1 MISKNYPLAII
12 GPTAS
17 GKSEVAVAL
26 AKKINGEVVG
36 MDSRQIYEGM
46 AIGTAQ
52 PTLDEQGGVP
62 HHMIGIKPPNEEIAA
77 GAYAKLV
84 LNLVTDIQ
92 SRGKIPVICGGAGL
106 YYRAITKG
114 IFEESVSDLNARKQ
128 LEDEYDKN
136 GSTNL
141 MDRLM
146 ELDPEYAEIVH
157 PNNKK
162 RLIRALEIY
171 ALTGKPPTEHYQN
184 QSKDSQ
190 PQLDLFTIYMD
201 WELDEL
207 GDRIAKRTTKML
219 KAGWV
224 NEVRTLMKQYPD
236 EVLHP
241 LDSIGYSQII
251 TYLNDEISEEELET
265 EITLR
270 TRQFAVRQIKWFR
283 KETIDLTIK
292 MSVERSLKVITEEII
307 QNLKFNS
314 QKLR

>member
-17 GKSEVAVAL
+17 GKSDVAVAL
-26 AKKINGEVVG
+26 AKKIYGEVVG

-62 HHMIGIKPPNEEIAA
+62 HHMIGIKPLNEEIAA

-171 ALTGKPPTEHYQN
+171 ASTGKPPTEHYQN

-314 QKLR
+314 KN

>member
-1 MISKNYPLAII
+1 MISKNHPLAII

-17 GKSEVAVAL
+17 GKSKVAVAL
-26 AKKINGEVVG
+26 AKKMDGEEIG
-36 MDSRQIYEGM
+36 MDSRQIYKGM

-52 PTLDEQGGVP
+52 PTLHEQGGVP

-141 MDRLM
+141 MDRLI

-171 ALTGKPPTEHYQN
+171 ASTGKPPTEHYQN

-190 PQLDLFTIYMD
+190 PQLDLFTIYID

-292 MSVERSLKVITEEII
+292 MSVERRLEVITEEII
-307 QNLKFNS
+307 QNLKFES
-314 QKLR
+314 KK

>member
-62 HHMIGIKPPNEEIAA
+62 HHMIGIKPLNEEIAA

-106 YYRAITKG
+106 YFRAITKG

-171 ALTGKPPTEHYQN
+171 ASTGKPPTEHYQN

-190 PQLDLFTIYMD
+190 PQLDLFTIYID

-251 TYLNDEISEEELET
+251 TYLNDEISEEALET

>member
-1 MISKNYPLAII
+1 MISKNYSLAII

-62 HHMIGIKPPNEEIAA
+62 HHMIGIKPLNEEIAA

-171 ALTGKPPTEHYQN
+171 ASTGKPPTEHYQN

-219 KAGWV
+219 KTGWV

>member
-36 MDSRQIYEGM
+36 MDSRQIYEDM
-46 AIGTAQ
+46 SIGTAQ

-77 GAYAKLV
+77 GSYAKFV

-92 SRGKIPVICGGAGL
+92 SREKTPIICGGAGL

-114 IFEESVSDLNARKQ
+114 VFEESISDFVVRKQ
-128 LEDEYDKN
+128 LENEYDKN
-136 GSTNL
+136 GPKNL

-146 ELDPEYAEIVH
+146 ELDPDYAEIVH

-171 ALTGKPPTEHYQN
+171 ESTGKPPTEHYQN
-184 QSKDSQ
+184 QSEDSQ
-190 PQLDLFTIYMD
+190 SKLDLFTIYMD

-207 GDRIAKRTTKML
+207 GDRIAKRTNKML
-219 KAGWV
+219 KAGWID
-224 NEVRTLMKQYPD
+224 EVRTLMKQYPN
-236 EVLHP
+236 EVLYP

-251 TYLNDEISEEELET
+251 SHLNDEMSMEALEA

-270 TRQFAVRQIKWFR
+270 TRQFAVRQIKWFK

-292 MSVERSLKVITEEII
+292 MSVERSLEVITEEII
-307 QNLKFNS
+307 QNMKFES
-314 QKLR
+314 KK

>member
-62 HHMIGIKPPNEEIAA
+62 HHMIGIKPLNEEIAA

-190 PQLDLFTIYMD
+190 PQLDLFTIYID

>member
-1 MISKNYPLAII
+1 MISKNYSLAII

-62 HHMIGIKPPNEEIAA
+62 HHMIGIKPLNEEIAA

-84 LNLVTDIQ
+84 LNLVTDIE

-114 IFEESVSDLNARKQ
+114 IFEESISDLNARKQ

-171 ALTGKPPTEHYQN
+171 ASTGKPPTEHYQN

-207 GDRIAKRTTKML
+207 SDRIAKRTTKML
-219 KAGWV
+219 KTGWV

-270 TRQFAVRQIKWFR
+270 TRQFSVRQIKWFR

>member
-92 SRGKIPVICGGAGL
+92 SRGKTPIICGGAGL

-114 IFEESVSDLNARKQ
+114 IFEESISDLVVRKQ
-128 LEDEYDKN
+128 LENEYDKN
-136 GSTNL
+136 GPKNL
-141 MDRLM
+141 MDRLI
-146 ELDPEYAEIVH
+146 ELDPDYAEIVH

-171 ALTGKPPTEHYQN
+171 ESTGKPPTEHYQN
-184 QSKDSQ
+184 QSEDSQ
-190 PQLDLFTIYMD
+190 SKLDLFTIYMD

-207 GDRIAKRTTKML
+207 GDRIAKRTNKML
-219 KAGWV
+219 KAGWID
-224 NEVRTLMKQYPD
+224 EVRTLMKQYPN
-236 EVLHP
+236 EVLYP

-251 TYLNDEISEEELET
+251 SHLNDEMSVGALEA

-270 TRQFAVRQIKWFR
+270 TRQFAVRQIKWFK

-292 MSVERSLKVITEEII
+292 MSVERSLEVITEEII
-307 QNLKFNS
+307 QNM
-314 QKLR
+314 KLESKK

>member
-92 SRGKIPVICGGAGL
+92 SRGKTPIICGGAGL

-114 IFEESVSDLNARKQ
+114 IFEESISDLDVRKQ
-128 LEDEYDKN
+128 LENEYDKN
-136 GSTNL
+136 GPKNL
-141 MDRLM
+141 MDRLI
-146 ELDPEYAEIVH
+146 ELDPDYAEIVH

-171 ALTGKPPTEHYQN
+171 ESTGKPPTEHYQN
-184 QSKDSQ
+184 QSEDSQ
-190 PQLDLFTIYMD
+190 SKLDLFTIYMD

-207 GDRIAKRTTKML
+207 GDRIAKRTNKML
-219 KAGWV
+219 KVGWID
-224 NEVRTLMKQYPD
+224 EVRTLMKQYPN
-236 EVLHP
+236 EVLYP

-251 TYLNDEISEEELET
+251 SHLNDEMSVGALEA

-270 TRQFAVRQIKWFR
+270 TRQFAVRQIKWFK

-292 MSVERSLKVITEEII
+292 MSVERSLEVITEEII
-307 QNLKFNS
+307 QNM
-314 QKLR
+314 KLESKK

>member
-17 GKSEVAVAL
+17 AKSEVAVAL

-36 MDSRQIYEGM
+36 IDSRQIYEGM

-62 HHMIGIKPPNEEIAA
+62 HHMIGIKTPNEEIAA

-106 YYRAITKG
+106 YYRAIAKG
-114 IFEESVSDLNARKQ
+114 IFKESVSDVNARKQ

-141 MDRLM
+141 MNRLM

-171 ALTGKPPTEHYQN
+171 ASTGKPPTEHYQN

-207 GDRIAKRTTKML
+207 SDRIAKRTTKML

-224 NEVRTLMKQYPD
+224 NEVRTLMKQYPN

-314 QKLR
+314 QKLW

>member
-36 MDSRQIYEGM
+36 LDSRQIYEGM

-52 PTLDEQGGVP
+52 PTLDEQDGVP
-62 HHMIGIKPPNEEIAA
+62 HHMIGIKPLNKEIAA

-171 ALTGKPPTEHYQN
+171 ASTGKPPTEHYQN

-190 PQLDLFTIYMD
+190 PQLDLFTIYID

>member
-1 MISKNYPLAII
+1 
-12 GPTAS
+12 
-17 GKSEVAVAL
+17 
-26 AKKINGEVVG
+26 
-36 MDSRQIYEGM
+36 M

-52 PTLDEQGGVP
+52 PTLHEQGGLP

-92 SRGKIPVICGGAGL
+92 SRGKTPIICGGAGL

-114 IFEESVSDLNARKQ
+114 IFEESISDLDVRKQ
-128 LEDEYDKN
+128 LENEYDKN
-136 GSTNL
+136 GPKNL
-141 MDRLM
+141 MDRLI
-146 ELDPEYAEIVH
+146 ELDPDYAEIVH

-171 ALTGKPPTEHYQN
+171 ESTGKPPTEHYQN
-184 QSKDSQ
+184 QSEDSQ
-190 PQLDLFTIYMD
+190 SKLDLFTIYMD

-207 GDRIAKRTTKML
+207 ADRIAKRTNKML

-224 NEVRTLMKQYPD
+224 DEVRTLMKQYPN
-236 EVLHP
+236 EVLYP

-251 TYLNDEISEEELET
+251 SHLNDEMSVGALEA

-270 TRQFAVRQIKWFR
+270 TRQFAVRQIKWFK

-292 MSVERSLKVITEEII
+292 MSVERSLEVITEEII
-307 QNLKFNS
+307 QNM
-314 QKLR
+314 KLESKK

>member
-62 HHMIGIKPPNEEIAA
+62 HHMIGIKPLNEEIAA

-171 ALTGKPPTEHYQN
+171 ASTGKPPTEHYQN

-236 EVLHP
+236 EVLPP

>member
-1 MISKNYPLAII
+1 MISQNHPLAII

-17 GKSEVAVAL
+17 GKSGVAVAL
-26 AKKINGEVVG
+26 AIKIDGEVVG

-52 PTLDEQGGVP
+52 PTLDEQSGVP
-62 HHMIGIKPPNEEIAA
+62 HYMIGILPPNKEITA

-84 LNLVTDIQ
+84 LDLVTDIQ
-92 SRGKIPVICGGAGL
+92 SRGKTPIICGGAGL

-114 IFEESVSDLNARKQ
+114 IFEGSISDLDARKQ
-128 LEDEYDKN
+128 LENEYNKKN
-136 GSTNL
+136 GPRNL

-171 ALTGKPPTEHYQN
+171 VSTGKPPTEHYKN
-184 QSKDSQ
+184 QSEDSQ
-190 PQLDLFTIYMD
+190 PKLDLFTIYMD
-201 WELDEL
+201 WELDDL

-224 NEVRTLMKQYPD
+224 DEVRTLMKQYPD

-270 TRQFAVRQIKWFR
+270 TRQFAIRQIKWFR
-283 KETIDLTIK
+283 KETIDLPIK
-292 MSVERSLKVITEEII
+292 MSVEQSLKVVTEEIV

-314 QKLR
+314 

>member
-17 GKSEVAVAL
+17 GKSKVAVAL
-26 AKKINGEVVG
+26 ARKMDGEVVG

-52 PTLDEQGGVP
+52 PTLHEQGGVP
-62 HHMIGIKPPNEEIAA
+62 HHMIGIKLPNEEIAA

-270 TRQFAVRQIKWFR
+270 TRQFSVRQIKWFR

-307 QNLKFNS
+307 QNLKFDS

>member
-1 MISKNYPLAII
+1 MIPIIYPLAII

-46 AIGTAQ
+46 AIGTDQ

-62 HHMIGIKPPNEEIAA
+62 HHMIGIKPLNEEIAA
-77 GAYAKLV
+77 DAYAKLV

-114 IFEESVSDLNARKQ
+114 IFEESVSDLNARQQ
-128 LEDEYDKN
+128 LEDEYDNN
-136 GSTNL
+136 GSINL

-171 ALTGKPPTEHYQN
+171 ASTGKPPTEHYQN

-190 PQLDLFTIYMD
+190 PQLDLFTIYID

>member
-171 ALTGKPPTEHYQN
+171 ASTGKPPTEHYQN

-219 KAGWV
+219 KTGWV

-270 TRQFAVRQIKWFR
+270 TRQFSVRQIKWFR

>member
-52 PTLDEQGGVP
+52 PTLDEQGGVT
-62 HHMIGIKPPNEEIAA
+62 HHMIGIKPLNEEIAA

-171 ALTGKPPTEHYQN
+171 ASTGKPPTEHYQN

>member
-1 MISKNYPLAII
+1 MISQNHPLAII

-17 GKSEVAVAL
+17 GKSGVAVAL
-26 AKKINGEVVG
+26 AIKIDGEVVG

-62 HHMIGIKPPNEEIAA
+62 HHMIGIKPLNEEIAA

-171 ALTGKPPTEHYQN
+171 ASTGKPPTEHYQN

-190 PQLDLFTIYMD
+190 PQLDLFTIYID

-236 EVLHP
+236 EVLPP

-270 TRQFAVRQIKWFR
+270 TRQFSVRQIKWFR

>member
-1 MISKNYPLAII
+1 MISKNHPLAII

-17 GKSEVAVAL
+17 GKSKVAVAL
-26 AKKINGEVVG
+26 ANKMDGEVIG
-36 MDSRQIYEGM
+36 MDSRQIYKGM

-52 PTLDEQGGVP
+52 PTLHEQGGVP

-92 SRGKIPVICGGAGL
+92 SRGKTPIICGGAGL

-114 IFEESVSDLNARKQ
+114 IFEESISDLDVRKQ
-128 LEDEYDKN
+128 LENEYDKN
-136 GSTNL
+136 GPKNL
-141 MDRLM
+141 MDRLI
-146 ELDPEYAEIVH
+146 ELDPDYAEIVH

-171 ALTGKPPTEHYQN
+171 ESTGKPPTEHYQN
-184 QSKDSQ
+184 QSEDSQ
-190 PQLDLFTIYMD
+190 SKLDLFTIYMD

-207 GDRIAKRTTKML
+207 GDRLAKRTNKML
-219 KAGWV
+219 KVGWID
-224 NEVRTLMKQYPD
+224 EVRTLMKQYPN
-236 EVLHP
+236 EVLYP

-251 TYLNDEISEEELET
+251 SHLNDEMSVGALEA

-270 TRQFAVRQIKWFR
+270 TRQFAVRQIKWFK

-292 MSVERSLKVITEEII
+292 MSVERSLEVITEEII
-307 QNLKFNS
+307 QNM
-314 QKLR
+314 KLESKK

>member
-1 MISKNYPLAII
+1 MISKNHPLAII

-17 GKSEVAVAL
+17 GKSKVAVAL
-26 AKKINGEVVG
+26 AKKMDGEVIG
-36 MDSRQIYEGM
+36 MDSRQIYKGM

-52 PTLDEQGGVP
+52 PTLHEQGGVP

-92 SRGKIPVICGGAGL
+92 SRGKTPIICGGAGL

-114 IFEESVSDLNARKQ
+114 IFEESISDLDVRKQ
-128 LEDEYDKN
+128 LENEYDKN
-136 GSTNL
+136 GPKNL
-141 MDRLM
+141 MDRLI
-146 ELDPEYAEIVH
+146 ELDPDYAEIVH

-171 ALTGKPPTEHYQN
+171 ESTGKPPTEHYQN
-184 QSKDSQ
+184 QSEDSQ
-190 PQLDLFTIYMD
+190 SKLDLFTIYMD

-207 GDRIAKRTTKML
+207 GDRIAKRTNKML

-224 NEVRTLMKQYPD
+224 DEVRTLMKQYPN
-236 EVLHP
+236 EVLYP

-251 TYLNDEISEEELET
+251 SHLNDEMSVGALEA

-270 TRQFAVRQIKWFR
+270 TRQFAVRQIKWFK

-292 MSVERSLKVITEEII
+292 MSVERSLEVITEEII
-307 QNLKFNS
+307 QNM
-314 QKLR
+314 KLESKK

>member
-1 MISKNYPLAII
+1 MISKNYSLAII

-62 HHMIGIKPPNEEIAA
+62 HHMIGIKPLNEEIAA

-106 YYRAITKG
+106 YFRAITKG

-171 ALTGKPPTEHYQN
+171 ASTGKPPTEHYQN

-190 PQLDLFTIYMD
+190 PQLDLFTIYID

>member
-1 MISKNYPLAII
+1 MISKNHPLAII

-17 GKSEVAVAL
+17 GKSKVAVAL
-26 AKKINGEVVG
+26 AKKMDGEVIG
-36 MDSRQIYEGM
+36 MDSRQIYKGM

-52 PTLDEQGGVP
+52 PTLHEQGGVL

-92 SRGKIPVICGGAGL
+92 SRGKTPIICGGAGL

-114 IFEESVSDLNARKQ
+114 IFEESISDLDVRKQ
-128 LEDEYDKN
+128 LENEYDKN
-136 GSTNL
+136 GPKNL
-141 MDRLM
+141 MDRLI
-146 ELDPEYAEIVH
+146 ELDPDYAEIVH

-171 ALTGKPPTEHYQN
+171 ESTGKPPTEHYQN
-184 QSKDSQ
+184 QSEDSQ
-190 PQLDLFTIYMD
+190 SKLDLFTIYMD

-207 GDRIAKRTTKML
+207 GDRLAKRTNKML
-219 KAGWV
+219 KVGWID
-224 NEVRTLMKQYPD
+224 EVRTLMKQYPN
-236 EVLHP
+236 EVLYP

-251 TYLNDEISEEELET
+251 SHLNDEMSVGALEA

-270 TRQFAVRQIKWFR
+270 TRQFAVRQIKWFK

-292 MSVERSLKVITEEII
+292 MSVERSLEVITEEII
-307 QNLKFNS
+307 QNM
-314 QKLR
+314 KLESKK

>member
-1 MISKNYPLAII
+1 MISKNHPLAII

-17 GKSEVAVAL
+17 GKSKVAVAL
-26 AKKINGEVVG
+26 AKKMDGEVIG
-36 MDSRQIYEGM
+36 MDSRQIYKGM

-52 PTLDEQGGVP
+52 PTLHEQGGVP
-62 HHMIGIKPPNEEIAA
+62 HHMIGIKPPNEEIAS

-92 SRGKIPVICGGAGL
+92 SRGKTPIICGGAGL

-114 IFEESVSDLNARKQ
+114 IFEESISDLDVRKQ
-128 LEDEYDKN
+128 LENEYDKN
-136 GSTNL
+136 GPKNL
-141 MDRLM
+141 MDRLI
-146 ELDPEYAEIVH
+146 ELDPDYAEIVH

-171 ALTGKPPTEHYQN
+171 ESTGKPPTEHYQN
-184 QSKDSQ
+184 QSEDSQ
-190 PQLDLFTIYMD
+190 SKLDLFTIYMD

-207 GDRIAKRTTKML
+207 GDRIAKRTNKML
-219 KAGWV
+219 KVGWID
-224 NEVRTLMKQYPD
+224 EVRTLMKQYPN
-236 EVLHP
+236 EVLYP

-251 TYLNDEISEEELET
+251 SHLNDEMSVGALEA

-270 TRQFAVRQIKWFR
+270 TRQFAVRQIKWFK

-292 MSVERSLKVITEEII
+292 MSVERSLEVITEEII
-307 QNLKFNS
+307 QNM
-314 QKLR
+314 KLESKK

>member
-1 MISKNYPLAII
+1 MISKNHPLAII

-17 GKSEVAVAL
+17 GKSKVAVAL
-26 AKKINGEVVG
+26 AKKMDGEVIG
-36 MDSRQIYEGM
+36 MDSRQIYKGM

-52 PTLDEQGGVP
+52 PTLHEQGGVP
-62 HHMIGIKPPNEEIAA
+62 HHMIGIKLPNEEIAA

-92 SRGKIPVICGGAGL
+92 SRGKTPIICGGAGL

-114 IFEESVSDLNARKQ
+114 IFEESISDLVVRKQ
-128 LEDEYDKN
+128 LENEYDKN
-136 GSTNL
+136 GPKNL
-141 MDRLM
+141 MDHLI
-146 ELDPEYAEIVH
+146 ELDPDYAEIVH

-171 ALTGKPPTEHYQN
+171 ESTGKPPTEHYQN
-184 QSKDSQ
+184 QSEDSQ
-190 PQLDLFTIYMD
+190 SKLDLFTIYMD

-207 GDRIAKRTTKML
+207 GDRIAKRTNKML
-219 KAGWV
+219 KVGWID
-224 NEVRTLMKQYPD
+224 EVRTLMKQYPN
-236 EVLHP
+236 EVLYP

-251 TYLNDEISEEELET
+251 SHLNDEMSVGALEA

-270 TRQFAVRQIKWFR
+270 TRQFAVRQIKWFK

-292 MSVERSLKVITEEII
+292 MSVERSLEVITEEII
-307 QNLKFNS
+307 QNM
-314 QKLR
+314 KLESKK

>member
-1 MISKNYPLAII
+1 MISKNHPLAII

-17 GKSEVAVAL
+17 GKSKVAVAL
-26 AKKINGEVVG
+26 AKKMDGEVVG

-52 PTLDEQGGVP
+52 PTLQEPGGVP

-92 SRGKIPVICGGAGL
+92 SRGKTPIICGGAGL

-114 IFEESVSDLNARKQ
+114 IFEESISDLVVRKQ
-128 LEDEYDKN
+128 LENEYDKN
-136 GSTNL
+136 GPKNL
-141 MDRLM
+141 MDRLI
-146 ELDPEYAEIVH
+146 ELDPDYAEIVH

-171 ALTGKPPTEHYQN
+171 ESTGKPPTEHYQN
-184 QSKDSQ
+184 QSEDSQ
-190 PQLDLFTIYMD
+190 SKLDLFTIYID

-207 GDRIAKRTTKML
+207 ADRIAKRTNKML

-224 NEVRTLMKQYPD
+224 DEVRTLMKQYPN
-236 EVLHP
+236 EVLYP

-251 TYLNDEISEEELET
+251 SHLNDEMSVGALEA

-270 TRQFAVRQIKWFR
+270 TRQFAVRQIKWFK

-292 MSVERSLKVITEEII
+292 MSVERSLEVITEEII
-307 QNLKFNS
+307 QNM
-314 QKLR
+314 KLESKK

>member
-62 HHMIGIKPPNEEIAA
+62 HHMIGIKPLNEEIAA

>member
-62 HHMIGIKPPNEEIAA
+62 HHMIGIKPLNEEIAA

-141 MDRLM
+141 INRLM

-171 ALTGKPPTEHYQN
+171 ASTGKPPTEHYQN

-270 TRQFAVRQIKWFR
+270 TRQFSVRQIKWFR

>member
-12 GPTAS
+12 GSTAS
-17 GKSEVAVAL
+17 GKSKVAVAL
-26 AKKINGEVVG
+26 ANKMDGEVIG
-36 MDSRQIYEGM
+36 MDSRQIYKGM

-52 PTLDEQGGVP
+52 PTLHEQGGVP

-92 SRGKIPVICGGAGL
+92 SRGKTPIICGGAGL

-114 IFEESVSDLNARKQ
+114 IFEESISDLDVRKQ
-128 LEDEYDKN
+128 LENEYDKN
-136 GSTNL
+136 GPKNL
-141 MDRLM
+141 MDRLI
-146 ELDPEYAEIVH
+146 ELDPDYAEIVH

-171 ALTGKPPTEHYQN
+171 ESTGKPPTEHYQN
-184 QSKDSQ
+184 QSEDSQ
-190 PQLDLFTIYMD
+190 SKLDLFTIYMD

-207 GDRIAKRTTKML
+207 GDRLAKRTNKML
-219 KAGWV
+219 KVGWID
-224 NEVRTLMKQYPD
+224 EVRTLMKQYPN
-236 EVLHP
+236 EVLYP

-251 TYLNDEISEEELET
+251 SHLNDEMSVGALEA

-270 TRQFAVRQIKWFR
+270 TRQFAVRQIKWFK

-292 MSVERSLKVITEEII
+292 MSVERSLEVITEEII
-307 QNLKFNS
+307 QNM
-314 QKLR
+314 KLESKK

>member
-17 GKSEVAVAL
+17 GKSEVAVVL

-62 HHMIGIKPPNEEIAA
+62 HHMIGIKPLNEEIAA

-171 ALTGKPPTEHYQN
+171 ASTGKPPTEHYQN

-190 PQLDLFTIYMD
+190 PQLDLFTIYID

>member
-62 HHMIGIKPPNEEIAA
+62 HHMIGIKPLNEEIAA

-171 ALTGKPPTEHYQN
+171 ASTGKPPTEHYQN

-224 NEVRTLMKQYPD
+224 DEVKTLMKQYPD

-292 MSVERSLKVITEEII
+292 MSVEQSLKVVTEEIV

-314 QKLR
+314 

>member
-1 MISKNYPLAII
+1 MISKNYSLAII

-62 HHMIGIKPPNEEIAA
+62 HHMIGIKPLNEEIAA

-171 ALTGKPPTEHYQN
+171 ASTGKPPTEHYQN

-219 KAGWV
+219 KTGWV

-307 QNLKFNS
+307 QNLKFDS

>member
-1 MISKNYPLAII
+1 MISKNHPLAII

-17 GKSEVAVAL
+17 GKSKVAVAL
-26 AKKINGEVVG
+26 AKKMDGEVIG
-36 MDSRQIYEGM
+36 MDSRQIYKGM

-52 PTLDEQGGVP
+52 PTLHEQGGVP
-62 HHMIGIKPPNEEIAA
+62 HHMIGIKLPNEEIAA

-92 SRGKIPVICGGAGL
+92 SRGKTPIICGGAGL

-114 IFEESVSDLNARKQ
+114 IFEESISDLDVRKQ
-128 LEDEYDKN
+128 LENEYDKN
-136 GSTNL
+136 GPKNL
-141 MDRLM
+141 MDRLI
-146 ELDPEYAEIVH
+146 ELDPDYAEIVH

-171 ALTGKPPTEHYQN
+171 ESTGKPPTEHYQN
-184 QSKDSQ
+184 QSEDSQ
-190 PQLDLFTIYMD
+190 SILNLFTIYID

-207 GDRIAKRTTKML
+207 ADRIAKRTNKML
-219 KAGWV
+219 KVGWID
-224 NEVRTLMKQYPD
+224 EVRTLMKQYPN
-236 EVLHP
+236 EVLYP

-251 TYLNDEISEEELET
+251 SHLNDEMSVGALEA

-270 TRQFAVRQIKWFR
+270 TRQFAVRQIKWFK

-292 MSVERSLKVITEEII
+292 MSVERSLEVITEEII
-307 QNLKFNS
+307 QNM
-314 QKLR
+314 KLESKK

>member
-62 HHMIGIKPPNEEIAA
+62 HHMIGIKPLNEEIAA

-106 YYRAITKG
+106 YFRAITKG

-171 ALTGKPPTEHYQN
+171 ASTGKPPTEHYQN

-292 MSVERSLKVITEEII
+292 MSVEQSLKVITEEII

>member
-52 PTLDEQGGVP
+52 PTLHEQGGVP

-171 ALTGKPPTEHYQN
+171 ASTGKPPTEHYQN

-219 KAGWV
+219 KTGWV

-292 MSVERSLKVITEEII
+292 MSVERSLEVITEEII
-307 QNLKFNS
+307 QNM
-314 QKLR
+314 KLESKK

>member
-62 HHMIGIKPPNEEIAA
+62 HHMIGIKPLNEEIAA

-171 ALTGKPPTEHYQN
+171 ASTGKPPTEHYQN

-270 TRQFAVRQIKWFR
+270 TRQFAIRQIKWFR

-292 MSVERSLKVITEEII
+292 MSVEQSLKVVTEEIV

-314 QKLR
+314 

>member
-62 HHMIGIKPPNEEIAA
+62 HHMIGIKPLNEEIAA

-114 IFEESVSDLNARKQ
+114 IFEESISDLNARKQ